1 MGTGLV
7 TLFLCGDVMLGRGI
21 DQILAQPG
29 DPTLREP
36 AVRDARRYVELA
48 EEVNGPIHRPVDS
61 AWVWGDA
68 LPALDAAAPDVRII
82 NLETSVTTSDEFAVG
97 KAVLYRMNPANIPA
111 LTAARPDIC
120 VLANNH
126 VLDFGRTGLAE
137 TLVSLAAAGVQAP
150 GAGRDIAEAR
160 RPAAVPVG
168 DDHRVLVFAIGMAT
182 SGIPPGWA
190 ATADR
195 SGVDLVSGPS
205 AAAADEVVDRVLTSR
220 CPGDVV
226 VVSVHWGGNWGYGVS
241 SEEMTFAH
249 RLVDGG
255 VDVVHGHSSHHPRP
269 IEVYDGRLILYGCG
283 DFVDDYEGIG
293 GHARFRDD
301 LRLLYLATVDGA
313 TGRLTALRM
322 LPLQAR
328 RMRLTRLA
336 GKDARWLQSTL
347 DRISRP
353 FGARVDLTSNGTL
366 GLRWAG
372 ACASGSNGG
381 AGGPSPTVRGPGRAF
396 RAGDPPG

>member
-1 MGTGLV
+1 MGAGLV
-7 TLFLCGDVMLGRGI
+7 TLFLCGDVMLGRGV
-21 DQILAQPG
+21 DQILPHPG
-29 DPTLREP
+29 DPTLRES

-48 EEVNGPIHRPVDS
+48 EDVNGPIPGPVDF

-68 LPALDAAAPDVRII
+68 LPALDAAAPDIRII

-97 KAVLYRMNPANIPA
+97 KAVLYRMSPSNIPA
-111 LTAARPDIC
+111 LTAVRPDVC

-137 TLVSLAAAGVQAP
+137 TLSSLAAAGVQTS
-150 GAGRDIAEAR
+150 GAGRDIADAR
-160 RPAAVPVG
+160 RPAAVPVR
-168 DDHRVLVFAIGMAT
+168 DDCRVLVFAMGMAT
-182 SGIPPGWA
+182 SGIPPDWA

-195 SGVDLVSGPS
+195 SGVDFVCEPS
-205 AAAADEVVDRVLTSR
+205 AAAADEVVERVRTSR
-220 CPGDVV
+220 RPGDVV

-241 SEEMTFAH
+241 SEEVTFAH

-269 IEVYDGRLILYGCG
+269 IEVYHGKVILYGCG

-301 LRLLYLATVDGA
+301 LRLLYLATVDSA

-328 RMRLTRLA
+328 RMRLARVA
-336 GKDARWLQSTL
+336 GPDAQWLQSTL
-347 DRISRP
+347 DRISRRYDV
-353 FGARVDLTSNGTL
+353 RVDLAPDGTL

-372 ACASGSNGG
+372 ARATGGDGCADGSG
-381 AGGPSPTVRGPGRAF
+381 PR
-396 RAGDPPG
+396 

>member
-1 MGTGLV
+1 MGAGLV
-7 TLFLCGDVMLGRGI
+7 TLFLCGDVMLGRGV

-61 AWVWGDA
+61 AWIWGDA
-68 LPALDAAAPDVRII
+68 LPALDAAAPDVRIL
-82 NLETSVTTSDEFAVG
+82 NLENSITTSDEFAVG
-97 KAVLYRMNPANIPA
+97 KVVLYRMNPANIPA
-111 LTAARPDIC
+111 LAAVRPDVC

-137 TLVSLAAAGVQAP
+137 TLTSLAAAGVQAP
-150 GAGRDIAEAR
+150 GAGRDIAGAR
-160 RPAAVPVG
+160 RPAAVPVR
-168 DDHRVLVFAIGMAT
+168 DDRRVLVFAIGMAT
-182 SGIPPGWA
+182 SGIPPHWA

-195 SGVDLVSGPS
+195 SGVDFVGEPS
-205 AAAADEVVDRVLTSR
+205 AATADEVVERVLTSR
-220 CPGDVV
+220 RPGDVV

-241 SEEMTFAH
+241 SEEITFAH

-269 IEVYDGRLILYGCG
+269 IEVYHGRLILYGCG

-301 LRLLYLATVDGA
+301 LRLLYLATIDSA
-313 TGRLTALRM
+313 TGHLAALRM

-328 RMRLTRLA
+328 RMRLNRPA
-336 GKDARWLQSTL
+336 AKDAQWLQSML

-353 FGARVDLTSNGTL
+353 FGSRVDPTSDGAL

-372 ACASGSNGG
+372 ARATASDGW
-381 AGGPSPTVRGPGRAF
+381 AR
-396 RAGDPPG
+396 

>member
-1 MGTGLV
+1 MGAGLV
-7 TLFLCGDVMLGRGI
+7 TLFLCGDVMLGRGV

-61 AWVWGDA
+61 AWIWGDA

-82 NLETSVTTSDEFAVG
+82 NLETSITTSDEFAVG
-97 KAVLYRMNPANIPA
+97 KVVLYRMNPANIPA
-111 LTAARPDIC
+111 LAAVRPDVC

-137 TLVSLAAAGVQAP
+137 TLTSLAAAGVQAP
-150 GAGRDIAEAR
+150 GAGRDIAGAR
-160 RPAAVPVG
+160 RPAAVPVR
-168 DDHRVLVFAIGMAT
+168 DDRRVLVFAIGMAT
-182 SGIPPGWA
+182 SGIPPDWA

-195 SGVDLVSGPS
+195 SGWTSSASPRQPPRTRWSSGSSPPDAPVTSSSCPS
-205 AAAADEVVDRVLTSR
+205 TGAATGGTASR
-220 CPGDVV
+220 G
-226 VVSVHWGGNWGYGVS
+226 
-241 SEEMTFAH
+241 EEIAFAH

-269 IEVYDGRLILYGCG
+269 IEVYHGRLILYGCG

-301 LRLLYLATVDGA
+301 LRLLYLATVDSA
-313 TGRLTALRM
+313 TGHLAALRM

-328 RMRLTRLA
+328 RMRLTRPA
-336 GKDARWLQSTL
+336 AKDAQWLQSTL

-353 FGARVDLTSNGTL
+353 FGARVDPTSDGAL

-372 ACASGSNGG
+372 ARATGSDGW
-381 AGGPSPTVRGPGRAF
+381 AR
-396 RAGDPPG
+396 

>member
-1 MGTGLV
+1 VGAGLV
-7 TLFLCGDVMLGRGI
+7 TLFLCGDVMLGRGV
-21 DQILAQPG
+21 DQILPQPG

-36 AVRDARRYVELA
+36 SVRDARRYVELA
-48 EEVNGPIHRPVDS
+48 EEVNGPIPRPVDF

-68 LPALDAAAPDVRII
+68 LPALDVAAPDIRIV

-111 LTAARPDIC
+111 LTAVRPDVC

-137 TLVSLAAAGVQAP
+137 TLTSLAAVGVQAS
-150 GAGRDIAEAR
+150 GAGRDIADAR
-160 RPAAVPVG
+160 RPATVPLRDGRRILVLAV
-168 DDHRVLVFAIGMAT
+168 GMAT
-182 SGIPPGWA
+182 SGIPSDWA

-195 SGVDLVSGPS
+195 SGVDFVREPS
-205 AAAADEVVDRVLTSR
+205 EAAADEVVERVRTAR
-220 CPGDVV
+220 RPGDVV
-226 VVSVHWGGNWGYGVS
+226 VVSIHWGGNWGYDVS
-241 SEEMTFAH
+241 SGEVTFAH

-269 IEVYDGRLILYGCG
+269 IEVYHGKVILYGCG

-293 GHARFRDD
+293 GHVRFRDD
-301 LRLLYLATVDGA
+301 LRLLYLATLDSA
-313 TGRLTALRM
+313 TGRLAALRM

-328 RMRLTRLA
+328 RMRLTPLT
-336 GKDARWLQSTL
+336 GKDAHWLQATM
-347 DRISRP
+347 DRVSRR
-353 FGARVDLTSNGTL
+353 FGVRVDLRSNGTL

-372 ACASGSNGG
+372 ARATGG
-381 AGGPSPTVRGPGRAF
+381 TW
-396 RAGDPPG
+396 